1 MKQLLLTKKFI
12 HWHPSRTRTG
22 ERGHI
27 MANKIN
33 KSEMDAIVRGG
44 AIASLNLEEL
54 GTQIGTSTYAIP
66 VETPEGVFYAKV
78 AVTAAQRADTK
89 AYPAFNLEDAVA
101 KFEAECAE
109 KAEKAAEREAAKAAK
124 AAARAA
130 KEASKAE

>member
-1 MKQLLLTKKFI
+1 MKQLLLTQNLLT
-12 HWHPSRTRTG
+12 WHPSRTRTG
-22 ERGHI
+22 ERRI
-27 MANKIN
+27 FMANKIN

-44 AIASLNLEEL
+44 AITSLNLEEL

-109 KAEKAAEREAAKAAK
+109 KVEKAAEREAAKAAK